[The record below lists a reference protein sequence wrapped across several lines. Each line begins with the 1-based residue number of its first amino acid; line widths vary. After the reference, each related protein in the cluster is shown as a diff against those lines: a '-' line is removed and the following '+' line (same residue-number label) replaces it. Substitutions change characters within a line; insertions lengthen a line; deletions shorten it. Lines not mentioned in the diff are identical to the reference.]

1 MPVDIAHL
9 DLFGEAAALANV
21 ILIDVLLAGD
31 NAVVVG
37 MAAAGVAQANRARVI
52 FYGVTIAVGLR
63 ICLALVATQLLAI
76 VGLTLA
82 GGLLLLWVAW
92 KMYREI
98 RGSEAHGP
106 DDAATGS
113 AGTRPPKTF
122 MQAMIQLII
131 ADVSMSVDNVLAVAG
146 AAHDHLVALVIGLV
160 LSIGLMGTAASLIA
174 KYLTRWRWL
183 TIAGLLVIV
192 FVAIDMIW
200 RGVHQIACTGL
211 ATNVCRDGLWDASLK
226 MLGL

>member
-1 MPVDIAHL
+1 MPVDLAHL
-9 DLFGEAAALANV
+9 DMLGEATALANV
-21 ILIDVLLAGD
+21 ILIDVVLAGD

-37 MAAAGVAQANRARVI
+37 MAAAGVAPASRARVV

-63 ICLALVATQLLAI
+63 IVLALVATQLLAI

-98 RGSEAHGP
+98 RGTETEHEA
-106 DDAATGS
+106 DATGALGS
-113 AGTRPPKTF
+113 KRAKTF
-122 MQAMIQLII
+122 MQAMTQLII

-146 AAHDHLVALVIGLV
+146 AAREHLIALVIGLI

-174 KYLTRWRWL
+174 KYLSKWRWL
-183 TIAGLLVIV
+183 TFLGLFIIV

-200 RGVHQIACTGL
+200 RGLHQVACAGV
-211 ATNVCRDGLWDASLK
+211 APDVCRQGILEWTLSTI
-226 MLGL
+226 GS